1 MRRLILKNKMKMA
14 ATVLLVLGLTVPV
27 SAKEDM
33 NSLLKKINSSTATL
47 SKTLQARESAFKS
60 EKSKQASLLARAK
73 KELAGLEA
81 QSRQLANTFEANEK
95 VLVKIEEE
103 QRVAA
108 GNLGEVFG
116 VVRQV
121 AGDLSSQLTNSLIS
135 AQYKNRAQLIAPI
148 AEAKSLPRIKELET
162 LWFELQREM
171 VESGN
176 VAKFKTEV
184 VNASGEK
191 ETSEIVRVGS
201 FNLITDSKFLSWLP
215 ETKQVAELTR
225 QPSGTYT
232 STIDDLYESSAGVAG
247 FAVDP
252 SRGAILS
259 LLVQKPSLFE
269 KIGQGGIVGY
279 LILLMFIA
287 ALGIFA
293 YRFKFLNTENKLV
306 KQQIMNTTIS
316 ENNSLGRIMKA
327 YENNQALDEEKLQ
340 LKLEEEIMKNIPVL
354 DKGIGAL
361 KVIATVA
368 PLMGLLGTVTGMI
381 GTFQSITLFGT
392 GDPKLM
398 AGGISQALVTTVL
411 GLICAIPTLMLH
423 KHLADKSDFIKHVLE
438 EKSIGLIALSKGKV

>member
-1 MRRLILKNKMKMA
+1 MKSFNLKKNLKSALLI
-14 ATVLLVLGLTVPV
+14 TSLVGITI
-27 SAKEDM
+27 SANAKEDM
-33 NSLLKKINSSTATL
+33 NSLLKKIDSSTAKL
-47 SKTLQARESAFKS
+47 SKELQVRESAFRS

-73 KELAGLEA
+73 KELAGLEGE
-81 QSRQLANTFEANEK
+81 SRRLATTFETNEK

-103 QRVAA
+103 QRAAA

-121 AGDLSSQLTNSLIS
+121 AGDLNSQLTNSLIS
-135 AQYKNRAQLIAPI
+135 AQYKNRAELIAPI
-148 AEAKSLPRIKELET
+148 SEAKSLPRIKELET

-171 VESGN
+171 VESGK
-176 VAKFKTEV
+176 VTKFTTEI

-191 ETSEIVRVGS
+191 ETAEIVRVGS

-215 ETKQVAELTR
+215 ETKQVVELTR
-225 QPSGTYT
+225 QPSRTHT
-232 STIDDLYESSAGVAG
+232 STVDDLYESSAGVAG

-279 LILLMFIA
+279 LILLMFFA

-306 KQQIMNTTIS
+306 KQQIENSVIN
-316 ENNSLGRIMKA
+316 ENNSLGRIMQA
-327 YENNQALDEEKLQ
+327 YETNNGLEEEKLQ
-340 LKLEEEIMKNIPVL
+340 LKLEEEIMKNIPAL
-354 DKGIGAL
+354 DRGIGAL

-423 KHLADKSDFIKHVLE
+423 KHLADKSDYIKHVLE